1 MGGLCDKM
9 TKWKRCKPPPE
20 LPYVEGKEYEYMF
33 NTLIVM
39 KVSYVDF
46 LFLYVQIL
54 LLDVEYARG
63 YIWAIPEVKG
73 VTSSLP

>member
-1 MGGLCDKM
+1 
-9 TKWKRCKPPPE
+9 
-20 LPYVEGKEYEYMF
+20 MF